1 MNPIFSKLYKHKK
14 TRERD
19 PNAPP
24 PPTLLGQVKEIK
36 DVKGKADAQASY
48 ISILE
53 NKLELL
59 ERKHNR
65 LESQV
70 QQIISVINQRK

>member
-14 TRERD
+14 TRARD

-36 DVKGKADAQASY
+36 DVKGKADAQANY
-48 ISILE
+48 IAVLE
-53 NKLELL
+53 NKIELL
-59 ERKHNR
+59 ERRHAR
-65 LESQV
+65 LENQV
-70 QQIISVINQRK
+70 DQIIAVINRRK

>member
-1 MNPIFSKLYKHKK
+1 M
-14 TRERD
+14 RD
-19 PNAPP
+19 PDAPP

-48 ISILE
+48 IAILE
-53 NKLELL
+53 NKIELL
-59 ERKHNR
+59 ERKQHR

-70 QQIISVINQRK
+70 EQIISAINRRK

>member
-1 MNPIFSKLYKHKK
+1 MNPIFAKLYKHKK

-36 DVKGKADAQASY
+36 DVKGKADAQAQY
-48 ISILE
+48 IAVLE
-53 NKLELL
+53 NKIELL

-70 QQIISVINQRK
+70 EQIISAINRRR

>member
-24 PPTLLGQVKEIK
+24 PPTLLGQVKELK
-36 DVKGKADAQASY
+36 DVKGKADAQANY
-48 ISILE
+48 IAVLE
-53 NKLELL
+53 NKIELL
-59 ERKHNR
+59 ERRHAR
-65 LESQV
+65 LENQV
-70 QQIISVINQRK
+70 DQIIAVINRRK

>member
-1 MNPIFSKLYKHKK
+1 MNPIFAKLYKHKK

-36 DVKGKADAQASY
+36 DVKGKADAQAQY
-48 ISILE
+48 IAVLE
-53 NKLELL
+53 NKIESL

-70 QQIISVINQRK
+70 EQIIAVINRRK